1 MPVTIISAQKD
12 LKVYRWTKITQEEIE
27 LLPKNAEWAVFFTL
41 KMFMGSNGVAYPAAS
56 TLAEITGCSV
66 PSVKRAIRSL
76 ISKGLLVR
84 DGFDPKKNTARFRLG
99 NSAEGGSNLVG
110 GISNLNTPPLS
121 NLNTNKK
128 EKQKELINKNNQT
141 RINPIY
147 LLPRID

>member
-1 MPVTIISAQKD
+1 M
-12 LKVYRWTKITQEEIE
+12 YRWTKITQQEIE

-56 TLAEITGCSV
+56 TIAEITGCSV

-76 ISKGLLVR
+76 IQKGLLVR
-84 DGFDPKKNTARFRLG
+84 DGFEPKKNTARFKLG
-99 NSAEGGSNLVG
+99 KPAEGGSDLVG
-110 GISNLNTPPLS
+110 GISNLNREGESNVNTPPLS

-128 EKQKELINKNNQT
+128 EKQKELIKKNNQSK
-141 RINPIY
+141 INPIY